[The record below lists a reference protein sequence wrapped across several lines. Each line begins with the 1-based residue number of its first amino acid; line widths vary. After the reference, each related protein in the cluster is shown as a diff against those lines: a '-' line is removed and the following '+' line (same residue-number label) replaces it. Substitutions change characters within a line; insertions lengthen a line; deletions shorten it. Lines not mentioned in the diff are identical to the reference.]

1 MKKTHMRLSDGREL
15 IYFDESDSTTRNVTD
30 PRRLATAPIVPVLRY
45 DAALDEW
52 VVMAGHRQ
60 DRTYLPPDDECP
72 LCPSAEGRHTEIPSS
87 DYDVV
92 VFENRFPTLAYPPAA
107 AAPPPAAA
115 EADGKAG
122 QGVGGE
128 AGAGADGK
136 AGQGVGG
143 EAGAG
148 AGQAGQ
154 LGTSALYTEF
164 PAVGRCEV
172 VCYTSDH
179 NASLAA
185 LQPSRMRTVLEA
197 WVDRTIALSALPHV
211 EQVFCFENYG
221 RQIGVTLGHPH
232 GQIYAY
238 PFVTPRTRR
247 MMTAARRYRE
257 RTWRN
262 IFADLLAEEVRCGE
276 RIVVRSGHWT
286 GFVPFAARWPLEVHL
301 YPNRHVMGLPD
312 LSEAERDDFCH
323 IYLDVMRRMAS
334 LYESPIPYISA
345 WHQAPVRIDRE
356 LGYLHLQ
363 IHSAQRAPGKLK
375 YLAGSEAAMGT
386 FINDVL
392 PEDAARALREARA

>member
-15 IYFDESDSTTRNVTD
+15 IYFDESDTTTRNITD
-30 PRRLATAPIVPVLRY
+30 PRHLTAAAIVPKLRY

-87 DYDVV
+87 GYDVV
-92 VFENRFPTLAYPPAA
+92 VFENRFPTLAYPRDPATDFGWSG
-107 AAPPPAAA
+107 PS
-115 EADGKAG
+115 
-122 QGVGGE
+122 
-128 AGAGADGK
+128 GAGPSGSGPSGSGVSGSTAPQTTVSRRASTGS
-136 AGQGVGG
+136 AG
-143 EAGAG
+143 ELPPSAGD
-148 AGQAGQ
+148 
-154 LGTSALYTEF
+154 TEL

-179 NASLAA
+179 NAVLAD
-185 LQPSRMRTVLEA
+185 LPPTRMRTVLEA
-197 WVDRTIALSALPHV
+197 WVDRTIALSVLPHV
-211 EQVFCFENYG
+211 EQVFCFENFG
-221 RQIGVTLGHPH
+221 SQIGVTLHHPH

-262 IFADLLAEEVRCGE
+262 LFADLLAEEVRTGE
-276 RIVVRSGHWT
+276 RIVVRTDYWT

-301 YPNRHVMGLPD
+301 YPNRQVMGLPE
-312 LSEAERDDFCH
+312 LTEAEREDFCH
-323 IYLDVMRRMAS
+323 VYLDVMRRMAS
-334 LYESPIPYISA
+334 LYGSPIPYISA

-375 YLAGSEAAMGT
+375 YLAGSEAAMGA

-392 PEDAARALREARA
+392 PENAARTLREVAV

>member
-30 PRRLATAPIVPVLRY
+30 PRHLTAAAIVPKLRY

-60 DRTYLPPDDECP
+60 DRTYLPPDEECP

-87 DYDVV
+87 GYDVV
-92 VFENRFPTLAYPPAA
+92 VFENRFPTLAYPKDPAEDYGGS
-107 AAPPPAAA
+107 PA
-115 EADGKAG
+115 GTRAG
-122 QGVGGE
+122 PT
-128 AGAGADGK
+128 
-136 AGQGVGG
+136 
-143 EAGAG
+143 
-148 AGQAGQ
+148 AGQ
-154 LGTSALYTEF
+154 LEPAAGYTAL

-179 NASLAA
+179 NAVLAQ
-185 LQPSRMRTVLEA
+185 LPPSRMRTVLEA
-197 WVDRTIALSALPHV
+197 WVDRTVALSELPHV

-221 RQIGVTLGHPH
+221 SQIGVTLSHPH

-262 IFADLLAEEVRCGE
+262 LFADLLAEEVRTGE
-276 RIVVRSGHWT
+276 RIVVRTDYWT

-301 YPNRHVMGLPD
+301 YPNRQIKGLPE
-312 LSEAERDDFCH
+312 LTEAEREDFCH
-323 IYLDVMRRMAS
+323 VYLDVMRRMAS
-334 LYESPIPYISA
+334 LYGSPIPYISA

-375 YLAGSEAAMGT
+375 YLAGSEAAMGA

-392 PEDAARALREARA
+392 PEDAARTLREVAV